1 MTTTNHK
8 KWARSKWLLAAF
20 ILTMFSCN
28 KQIKFDKNK
37 WNEQTDPLFPSSYRP
52 KMLNDLTTN
61 YKLIGLSYH
70 QLIERLGMPDNK
82 ESSLVS
88 YKIVVEYGSDI
99 DPVYTKDLKFTYSK
113 DSSITSFK
121 VVEWKK

>member
-1 MTTTNHK
+1 MTNHK
-8 KWARSKWLLAAF
+8 KYCLSKWLLAAF
-20 ILTMFSCN
+20 IFTMFSCN
-28 KQIKFDKNK
+28 QQIKFDKNK
-37 WNEQTDPLFPSSYRP
+37 WNEQTDPLFPSSYRS
-52 KMLNDLTTN
+52 KMLRDLTTN

-70 QLIERLGMPDNK
+70 QLIDRLGMPDNK
-82 ESSLVS
+82 DSSLVS

-113 DSSITSFK
+113 DSLITSFK